1 MKITTL
7 TKNNIF
13 ALAVSAVAVVVF
25 GLVPTMTQ
33 GYAVTLLTDIMRYGI
48 LTVAWVIFSG
58 PTGYMSLATAAFYGV
73 GFYIAAVVNDPLP
86 FAVTIILAGA
96 AAFVVALLV
105 GALTLRLR
113 GVYFCIFTFALTLLV
128 SNVVLEVERIVTGTR
143 GRFVATETANA
154 AYYAMFIVAVLT
166 ILLAAAIRRSR
177 YGLALQSVGEHEE
190 AAAHSGI
197 NVVRTKVLVFA
208 ASAITMGMAGAI
220 IATRRTYIDPGIA
233 FNLNTSFLPVL
244 MALFGGMG
252 SLVGPV
258 IGAAVFTLIG
268 DELLTS
274 FPDLYML
281 LFGVV
286 LIMAMLIMPNGIVGL
301 AQQSWLISKGERPF
315 TRDFFVGCA
324 FIPAIGWLT
333 LVLMLGG
340 RIWSKIR
347 GHRAPAIAAE
357 KPFTPRN
364 SLVYLLLP
372 SLLGLLALAWF
383 LGWQGRLK
391 WRGGRR
397 APA

>member
-1 MKITTL
+1 MKIPASNRNDIFNL
-7 TKNNIF
+7 GF
-13 ALAVSAVAVVVF
+13 ALVAVLVV

-33 GYAVTLLTDIMRYGI
+33 GYTVTLLTDIMRYAI
-48 LTVAWVIFSG
+48 LTMGWLIFSG
-58 PTGYMSLATAAFYGV
+58 PTSYMSLATAAFYGI
-73 GFYIAAVVNDPLP
+73 GFYAAAVFNGPVP
-86 FAVTIILAGA
+86 FAVAIMIAGA
-96 AAFVVALLV
+96 AAYVVALLV

-128 SNVVLEVERIVTGTR
+128 SRVVSEVERIVTKTR
-143 GRFVATETANA
+143 GRFVATETTEA
-154 AYYAMFIVAVLT
+154 AFYAMFAVMVLT
-166 ILLAAAIRRSR
+166 IVIALVVRRSR
-177 YGLALQSVGEHEE
+177 FGLALQSIGEHEE

-252 SLVGPV
+252 NLIGPI

-268 DELLTS
+268 DALLTS
-274 FPDLYML
+274 MPDLYML

-301 AQQSWLISKGERPF
+301 IKESWLISKGERPLS
-315 TRDFFVGCA
+315 RMFFVACA
-324 FIPAIGWLT
+324 FTGAINYLT
-333 LVLMLGG
+333 VMLVLG
-340 RIWSKIR
+340 RRVWCKAR
-347 GHRAPAIAAE
+347 GLSAPPVAVE
-357 KPFTPRN
+357 KPFKPQYALR
-364 SLVYLLLP
+364 YLLIP
-372 SLLGLLALAWF
+372 SGIAFLWY
-383 LGWQGRLK
+383 LGWVVMPERM
-391 WRGGRR
+391 GGRR